1 MVARTRLHVT
11 LYVHCLACY
20 VLQNLSHWA
29 TYAKSPT
36 LNPTRHDLQPRF
48 WFWIVWS
55 FIIPVLQI
63 TVLNAGRKYL
73 GTEDLAGKVF
83 VSSGLGGMSGAQP
96 KAAVIAG
103 CIGVIAEV
111 ALNTCSFLFSL
122 SLSYLLLGRNSSVR
136 ITTRYGLDSSGI
148 EFQ

>member
-1 MVARTRLHVT
+1 M
-11 LYVHCLACY
+11 
-20 VLQNLSHWA
+20 
-29 TYAKSPT
+29 
-36 LNPTRHDLQPRF
+36 
-48 WFWIVWS
+48 
-55 FIIPVLQI
+55 IPVLQI

-111 ALNTCSFLFSL
+111 ALNTCFFLFSL
-122 SLSYLLLGRNSSVR
+122 SLSYLLLGRNSSVD
-136 ITTRYGLDSSGI
+136 ILIYLLTAIGLSSGGSTHLHTNNT
-148 EFQ
+148 